1 MSVAQLTAPGMN
13 AVRNAVY
20 TSAPGVTDPVF
31 IYCNATG
38 TQKGTLQAVSPGG
51 TGPFTFSWSKWSDAD
66 KSFSIP
72 VKTDLSATS
81 STCTGLDEGGYRVRI
96 TSGSGYDKSLTCWI
110 FLDNPFAFAR
120 LQNFTCDYV
129 ALNGK
134 AAIDTFYY
142 RDPAN
147 GSSIKLRNAVAFNWS
162 STPTSTI
169 PYPDLEINPV
179 TFTPPLE
186 NVTYKL
192 AVVDSFKCTSESSF
206 PYTSIH
212 VKADFS
218 VDPQKGEAPLKVKF
232 TNKSIRGD
240 YVKWEFGDDSISTV
254 RDSITHIYY
263 RPGEY
268 SIKLTVE
275 SQLHCIDS
283 MRFDKVAVD
292 PSDLKIPNVFTP
304 NGDGINDY
312 FGVYSKSLRSI
323 SVEIFSKSGIMVYR
337 FYGDKEKLDGWKG
350 WDGNVN
356 SSSIK
361 ATPGIYFYIIRA
373 KGWDDKLYDGTEY
386 RGFLYL
392 YR

>member
-1 MSVAQLTAPGMN
+1 VSVAQLTAPGMN
-13 AVRNAVY
+13 ALRYASY
-20 TSAPGVTDPVF
+20 PSTPGSNDPVF
-31 IYCNATG
+31 IFCNSTG
-38 TQKGTLQAVSPGG
+38 SQKGSLQAVSPGG
-51 TGPFTFSWSKWSDAD
+51 VGPFSFVWSKWSDD
-66 KSFSIP
+66 TKSFSIP
-72 VKTDLSATS
+72 IRSDLSSMS
-81 STCTGLDEGGYRVRI
+81 SSCTGLDEGGYRVRI
-96 TSGSGYDKSLTCWI
+96 TNGSGYDKSLTGWI
-110 FLDNPFAFAR
+110 FLDNPYALAK

-129 ALNGK
+129 ALSGK
-134 AAIDTFYY
+134 AAIDTFFYK
-142 RDPAN
+142 DPSN
-147 GSSIKLRNAVAFNWS
+147 GNFIKLRNAVGFNWS
-162 STPTSTI
+162 STPSSTI

-186 NVTYKL
+186 DVTYKL
-192 AVVDSFKCTSESSF
+192 AVVDSFKCASESSF

-218 VDPQKGEAPLKVKF
+218 VDPEKGEAPLKVRF

-240 YVKWEFGDDSISTV
+240 YIKWEFGDDSTSSVT
-254 RDSITHIYY
+254 DSITHIYY

-268 SIKLTVE
+268 SIKLTAE
-275 SQLHCIDS
+275 SKLHCIDS
-283 MRFDKVAVD
+283 MRFEKVVVE
-292 PSDLKIPNVFTP
+292 PSDLNIPNVFTP

-312 FGVYSKSLRSI
+312 FNLDSKSLRSI

-337 FYGDKEKLDGWKG
+337 FYGDKARLDGWKG

-361 ATPGIYFYIIRA
+361 ATPGVYYYIIRA
-373 KGWDDKLYDGTEY
+373 KGWDDKIYDGTEY